1 MRALRLLL
9 PVFYVLSS
17 LPVQA
22 SYHYCLGRVKQISFY
37 TVNDPHCVCPADAAD
52 FGECCDTEQAVLD
65 FQDEHTTVAKSGF
78 VPDVSPFQLSVFQYS
93 LFNEGNGG
101 ACNSL
106 LRAPP
111 PHTGQAPRFITL
123 CTFRL

>member
-52 FGECCDTEQAVLD
+52 FGECCDTEQSVLD
-65 FQDEHTTVAKSGF
+65 FQDEHTTVDKSIF
-78 VPDVSPFQLSVFQYS
+78 VPDVSQLRLSAFQYD
-93 LFNEGNGG
+93 LVNKGDGE
-101 ACNSL
+101 ACNYL

-111 PHTGQAPRFITL
+111 PHAGQTPLFITH
-123 CTFRL
+123 CIFRL